1 MQVCILPLLELIQ
14 HYCTNYHC
22 CRISLVVAC
31 VNRERPPSGGWRGLS
46 CGNNILMRIH
56 LFLLNATVWINF
68 YFCAFKQFHQQPYDY
83 HNHKEHHPT
92 TMTHNTTNY
101 AIPDQLLVSL
111 LKAWLCECRFCVF
124 FSRCCAFIPTRAFSA
139 CATYSRWLRHKVTT
153 AGRFVASASL
163 WWWIHKP
170 LLFAN
175 LGKVLKF
182 LKRGDEVKMEYLL
195 NIYSEAVDNKN
206 DHVVE

>member
-1 MQVCILPLLELIQ
+1 MWKQ
-14 HYCTNYHC
+14 HSYENPSFSFECY
-22 CRISLVVAC
+22 S
-31 VNRERPPSGGWRGLS
+31 VNQFLFWIHSRSFI
-46 CGNNILMRIH
+46 NNLTIII
-56 LFLLNATVWINF
+56 TIN
-68 YFCAFKQFHQQPYDY
+68 
-83 HNHKEHHPT
+83 NLTTT

-175 LGKVLKF
+175 LWKVLKE
-182 LKRGDEVKMEYLL
+182 RRWSQNGMPVG
-195 NIYSEAVDNKN
+195 VDQLAMQKQ
-206 DHVVE
+206 

>member
-1 MQVCILPLLELIQ
+1 MQVCILTLLELIQ
-14 HYCTNYHC
+14 HSCTSYHC

-46 CGNNILMRIH
+46 CGNNILMRIR
-56 LFLLNATVWINF
+56 LFLLHDTVWINF
-68 YFCAFKQFHQQPYDY
+68 YFEYIPTVSPTTLQLY
-83 HNHKEHHPT
+83 NINTITTT
-92 TMTHNTTNY
+92 TMTHNTNIMPYQTSFLCLY
-101 AIPDQLLVSL
+101 
-111 LKAWLCECRFCVF
+111 LKPGFCECRFCVF
-124 FSRCCAFIPTRAFSA
+124 FRHYCAFIPSRAFSA

-175 LGKVLKF
+175 LWKVLK
-182 LKRGDEVKMEYLL
+182 RGGEGKMECLPVS
-195 NIYSEAVDNKN
+195 NSESVGIRN
-206 DHVVE
+206 DFVGE

>member
-1 MQVCILPLLELIQ
+1 MLQCESISILN
-14 HYCTNYHC
+14 T
-22 CRISLVVAC
+22 
-31 VNRERPPSGGWRGLS
+31 
-46 CGNNILMRIH
+46 
-56 LFLLNATVWINF
+56 
-68 YFCAFKQFHQQPYDY
+68 FKQFQQQPHNY
-83 HNHKEHHPT
+83 HNHKQPHHHNHDTQHEH
-92 TMTHNTTNY
+92 Y

-175 LGKVLKF
+175 LGEVLKF
-182 LKRGDEVKMEYLL
+182 LNRGGEVKMECL
-195 NIYSEAVDNKN
+195 
-206 DHVVE
+206 

>member
-1 MQVCILPLLELIQ
+1 MERDHQVAVGAAFHVETTFLWESIFFFWVLQCESISILN
-14 HYCTNYHC
+14 T
-22 CRISLVVAC
+22 
-31 VNRERPPSGGWRGLS
+31 
-46 CGNNILMRIH
+46 
-56 LFLLNATVWINF
+56 
-68 YFCAFKQFHQQPYDY
+68 FKQFHQQPYNY
-83 HNHKEHHPT
+83 HNHKQHHH
-92 TMTHNTTNY
+92 HNTTNF

-124 FSRCCAFIPTRAFSA
+124 FSHYCAFIPSRAFSA

-175 LGKVLKF
+175 LWKVLKF
-182 LKRGDEVKMEYLL
+182 LKRGGEVKMECL
-195 NIYSEAVDNKN
+195 
-206 DHVVE
+206 

>member
-1 MQVCILPLLELIQ
+1 MWIERDHQVAVGAAFHVETTFLWESIFFFWMLQCESISIFVHSNSFTNNLTIIITIKNITPQPWDTTRPIMPYQTRLLCL
-14 HYCTNYHC
+14 Y
-22 CRISLVVAC
+22 
-31 VNRERPPSGGWRGLS
+31 
-46 CGNNILMRIH
+46 
-56 LFLLNATVWINF
+56 
-68 YFCAFKQFHQQPYDY
+68 
-83 HNHKEHHPT
+83 
-92 TMTHNTTNY
+92 
-101 AIPDQLLVSL
+101 
-111 LKAWLCECRFCVF
+111 LKPGFCECRLCVF
-124 FSRCCAFIPTRAFSA
+124 FSRYCAFIPTRAFSA